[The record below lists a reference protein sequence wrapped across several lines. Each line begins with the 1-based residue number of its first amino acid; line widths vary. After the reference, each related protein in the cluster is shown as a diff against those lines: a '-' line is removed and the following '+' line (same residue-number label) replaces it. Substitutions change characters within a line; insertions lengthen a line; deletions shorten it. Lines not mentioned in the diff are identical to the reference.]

1 MTGSI
6 ARLTTTLATLALGA
20 LLLLTP
26 RTARAQRQLMTPTG
40 GKGTLAIDN
49 ITGLRVNAFS
59 GISYA
64 GPLGISTSR
73 YSIDPLAPGDPNQTF
88 HSTTIWLA
96 PAADYFLIDHLSI
109 GGLVEIASVS
119 GSVDSS
125 LPGVGTVNN
134 DLPTTTNVTL
144 LPRIGY
150 LIPIGDRFA
159 IWPRGGIGYAYRG
172 TTSLTGA
179 GRGGVVTNK
188 DSFSALILA
197 ANVDFL
203 FRINETFFLVGA
215 PELGASLGGSHTNTQ
230 GGVQRSSNANVL
242 QFSVL
247 TGLGIFF
254 DL

>member
-6 ARLTTTLATLALGA
+6 ARLQTTLATLALGA
-20 LLLLTP
+20 LLLLAP
-26 RTARAQRQLMTPTG
+26 RTAHAQRTLLTPTG

-59 GISYA
+59 GVSYA

-73 YSIDPLAPGDPNQTF
+73 YSQDGLTAGDPNQTV
-88 HSTTIWLA
+88 HQTTIWLA
-96 PAADYFLIDHLSI
+96 PAADYFVIDHLSI
-109 GGLVEIASVS
+109 GGFVEIASLS
-119 GSVDSS
+119 GSVDTQTI
-125 LPGVGTVNN
+125 GTGTVNN
-134 DLPTTTNVTL
+134 DLPTTTNFTL

-172 TTSLTGA
+172 TSSLTGA
-179 GRGGVVTNK
+179 GRGAVVANK
-188 DSFSALILA
+188 DSYSALVLDL
-197 ANVDFL
+197 NVDFL
-203 FRINETFFLVGA
+203 FRINETFFLVAA
-215 PELGASLGGSHTNTQ
+215 PDLGASLGGSHTNMQ
-230 GGVQRSSNANVL
+230 GGVQRSSNANIL